1 MFIQAIIVEKRWVW
15 PFELLDKIGEGGMGV
30 VYRARYVGNDRQV
43 AVKLLPPDADKNKT
57 LLARFE
63 REMEVL
69 KQLRHPN
76 IVHCFGGTCESKQ
89 WFYAMELI
97 EGGTLADVIRAKGRL
112 SWEAAVD
119 YAIQMCD
126 ALSYAHERG
135 IIHRDV
141 KPSNFLMT
149 KQQQLKLSD
158 FGLVTIVA
166 GHRLTATGRTLGTA
180 DYMSPEQIRGKPPLT
195 PRSDLYAL
203 GCVMYEMFTGDP
215 PYLGSNPIEVM
226 HKHLK
231 EAIPRLAAKGF
242 EGPQEIDELVTQ
254 LMSKSPDQRPES
266 ATKVAE
272 FLKDI
277 LQPGRRMVSVEPTLM
292 PKWTTVNAKAP
303 KLEGIKS
310 SESLPE
316 IATVDSGIPMTKWS
330 WIAAASLLIV
340 GITCLA
346 GWTAASS
353 RARQMEQLLV
363 NDLSSGDTA
372 SGVYAARAL
381 ARVKS
386 LRSSTIAKL
395 NEATKTAADEV
406 RIAALGAL
414 SGHAYES
421 RNLVWEVYKLQKNS
435 DVSPFVRNEAE
446 KTHALLKAAQEG
458 NSSISFVFWG
468 VLLLILAAIVGGCWW
483 IFRQVDAALNKSRP
497 TLKTVPRTSV

>member
-1 MFIQAIIVEKRWVW
+1 MEKRWVW

-76 IVHCFGGTCESKQ
+76 IVHCFGGTCESKE

-97 EGGTLADVIRAKGRL
+97 EGGTLADVIHAKGRL
-112 SWEAAVD
+112 SWDSAVD

-126 ALSYAHERG
+126 ALDYAHERG

-215 PYLGSNPIEVM
+215 PYQGSNPIEVM

-231 EAIPRLAAKGF
+231 EPVPRLSKKGF
-242 EGPQEIDELVTQ
+242 DGPPELDELVAQ
-254 LMSKSPDQRPES
+254 LMSKTPDERPES
-266 ATKVAE
+266 AARVGE
-272 FLKDI
+272 FLRDV
-277 LQPGRRMVSVEPTLM
+277 LQPGRRMASVEPTLM
-292 PKWTTVNAKAP
+292 PQWTTVSAKVP
-303 KLEGIKS
+303 KLKGIKS

-316 IATVDSGIPMTKWS
+316 IATVES
-330 WIAAASLLIV
+330 WRPASVWWLVATAALGVVSLV
-340 GITCLA
+340 CFA
-346 GWTAASS
+346 GWTAASA
-353 RARQMEQLLV
+353 RARQTEQLLV
-363 NDLSSGDTA
+363 NDLMSGDPPSA
-372 SGVYAARAL
+372 IYAARML
-381 ARVKS
+381 NRIKT
-386 LRSSTIAKL
+386 LRPATISKL
-395 NEATKTAADEV
+395 NEATKAGPDDV
-406 RIAALGAL
+406 RIAALAAL
-414 SGHAYES
+414 AKHPSES
-421 RNLVWEVYKLQKNS
+421 RGLVWEIYKLQKNS
-435 DVSPFVRNEAE
+435 DFSPFVRNEAE
-446 KTHALLKAAQEG
+446 KTHAVLKAAQEG
-458 NSSISFVFWG
+458 TSSISFVFWG
-468 VLLLILAAIVGGCWW
+468 IVLLILGTVVGAGWW
-483 IFRQVDAALNKSRP
+483 IFRQVDTALNKTKP
-497 TLKTVPRTSV
+497 TVSTLPRAASE

>member
-1 MFIQAIIVEKRWVW
+1 MENRWVW

-112 SWEAAVD
+112 GWTAAVD

-215 PYLGSNPIEVM
+215 PYQGSNAIEVM

-231 EAIPRLAAKGF
+231 ESIPRLSAKGF
-242 EGPQEIDELVTQ
+242 EGPPEIDELVFQ
-254 LMSKSPDQRPES
+254 LMSKTPDQRPDS
-266 ATKVAE
+266 ATNVGN
-272 FLKDI
+272 FLRDV
-277 LQPGRRMVSVEPTLM
+277 LQPGRRMASVEPTLM
-292 PKWTTVNAKAP
+292 PKWTTVNARSP

-316 IATVDSGIPMTKWS
+316 IQTIDAGRSAPAWI
-330 WIAAASLLIV
+330 WIAAAALAVASLVSIS
-340 GITCLA
+340 
-346 GWTAASS
+346 GWVAASAHS
-353 RARQMEQLLV
+353 QQAEQLLA
-363 NDLSSGDTA
+363 NDLTSADTSA
-372 SGVYAARAL
+372 AVYAARAL
-381 ARVKS
+381 NRMKT
-386 LRSSTIAKL
+386 LRPSTLTKL
-395 NEATKTAADEV
+395 NEVTKTGADDV
-406 RIAALGAL
+406 KIAALAAIG
-414 SGHAYES
+414 SHAKES
-421 RNLVWEVYKLQKNS
+421 RNLLWDVYKLQKNP

-446 KTHALLKAAQEG
+446 KAHTALKAAQEG
-458 NSSISFVFWG
+458 RSSISFVFWG
-468 VLLLILAAIVGGCWW
+468 ILLLILGALGGGGWW
-483 IFRQVDAALNKSRP
+483 IFRQVDMALNKSKS
-497 TLKTVPRTSV
+497 TLRTVPRTASD